1 MKICQ
6 KCNQYKP
13 LTQYNKNKS
22 KKDGLDIYC
31 KGCVIENSKKYRPER
46 IILLPQDPNNKIC
59 VKCSKEKSK
68 TEFSKMKSQTDSLN
82 YWCRVCVKEDR
93 KYKSWNLNQYSTYKN
108 YRRTW
113 NNNQYNSDLNYKLII
128 NFRCRMNS
136 ILKKQSTQK
145 NNTSLKYLGCSL
157 EEYKQHLE
165 KQFKPD
171 MNWDNHGVI
180 WEVDHIYPCSKFDL
194 TIEKNI
200 YECFN
205 YINTQPLHK
214 SENRSKKDKIIDD
227 IIK

>member
-6 KCNQYKP
+6 KCNQDKP

-31 KGCVIENSKKYRPER
+31 KECVIENSKKYRPER

-59 VKCSKEKSK
+59 VKCSEEKPK
-68 TEFSKMKSQTDSLN
+68 TEFTIMTKQSDGLN
-82 YWCRVCVKEDR
+82 TYCRSCIKEDR
-93 KYKSWNLNQYSTYKN
+93 KNKDWYK
-108 YRRTW
+108 
-113 NNNQYNSDLNYKLII
+113 NQYNEYKKNWENYKYSNNSNYKLKN

-157 EEYKQHLE
+157 KEYKQHLE

-171 MNWDNHGVI
+171 MNWDNHGVV

-194 TIEKNI
+194 TIEENI
-200 YECFN
+200 YKCFN
-205 YINTQPLHK
+205 YNNTQPLYK
-214 SENRSKKDKIIDD
+214 LENRSKKDKIIND

>member
-1 MKICQ
+1 MKTCQ
-6 KCNQYKP
+6 KCNQDK
-13 LTQYNKNKS
+13 QFIQFNKNKS

-31 KGCVIENSKKYRPER
+31 KECVIENSKKYRPER

-59 VKCSKEKSK
+59 IKCSKEKSK
-68 TEFSKMKSQTDSLN
+68 TEFTIMTKQSDGLNTYCKS
-82 YWCRVCVKEDR
+82 CIKEDR
-93 KYKSWNLNQYSTYKN
+93 KNRDWYK
-108 YRRTW
+108 
-113 NNNQYNSDLNYKLII
+113 NQYNEYKKNWENHKYSNNSNYKLKN

-171 MNWDNHGVI
+171 MNWDNHGII

-194 TIEKNI
+194 TIEENI
-200 YECFN
+200 YKCFN
-205 YINTQPLHK
+205 YNNTQPLYK

>member
-1 MKICQ
+1 MKTCQ
-6 KCNQYKP
+6 KCNQDK
-13 LTQYNKNKS
+13 QFIQFNKNKS

-31 KGCVIENSKKYRPER
+31 KECVIENSKKYRPER

-59 VKCSKEKSK
+59 IKCSEEKSK
-68 TEFSKMKSQTDSLN
+68 TEFSTMKSQTDGLN
-82 YWCRVCVKEDR
+82 YWCKICVKADR
-93 KYKSWNLNQYSTYKN
+93 KDKDWHKNQYSHYKETKMIWEGFK
-108 YRRTW
+108 Y
-113 NNNQYNSDLNYKLII
+113 NNDLNHKLKS
-128 NFRCRMNS
+128 NFRCRINGV
-136 ILKKQSTQK
+136 LKRQSTQK
-145 NNTSLKYLGCSL
+145 NNASLKYLGCSL

-194 TIEKNI
+194 TIEENI
-200 YECFN
+200 YKCFN
-205 YINTQPLHK
+205 YTNTQPLYK